1 LFVESVWRAWLKAKE
16 LLNCGTGASR
26 LILPYLEQQGISR
39 DMTRRKTNPDFLNG
53 VPELLLLELLARR
66 GMYGYE
72 IVQAI
77 GAATAGRLEFGEG
90 CIYPVLHRL
99 EAEGCLASKR
109 EECGGRTRI
118 VYRVTAAGKKRL
130 AASRETWRQV
140 AAAIENVLQG
150 GTGGTDGQVAVA

>member
-1 LFVESVWRAWLKAKE
+1 
-16 LLNCGTGASR
+16 
-26 LILPYLEQQGISR
+26 
-39 DMTRRKTNPDFLNG
+39 MTRRTSNPDFLNG

-66 GMYGYE
+66 AMYGYE

-77 GAATAGRLEFGEG
+77 RAATAGQLEFGEG

-99 EAEGCLASKR
+99 EAGGSLSSQR

-130 AASRETWRQV
+130 ADSRASWRQV
-140 AAAIENVLQG
+140 AAAVEAVLQG
-150 GTGGTDGQVAVA
+150 GATGQATGQVAVA